1 MSACPSCACAGSLQV
16 QASSGS
22 GNSSRAG
29 NGSNGAAG
37 PPFKVGGG
45 RAMRACREPDTV
57 ERMWEVMAGR
67 QGTARHGTERQGR
80 AGQGRAGQQAYQE
93 KGQDSW
99 QGGWWGSRQ
108 GSRQRRAAGRAAGTA
123 AGTAAGGLHCIW
135 HTSKPAAEQLRPHS
149 TTLPACLPS
158 YYCPLQV
165 PGELLRV
172 CLEEARRSAPA
183 AREAEARR
191 QGLKSA
197 QSWAFMTLC
206 SLAVQLSLFAMVF
219 NLAEASGMGIVLKA
233 VAYCLVAVLYCLLL
247 GVAGIVLKNVI
258 RSMAN
263 MIVAVQDYLQAR
275 RDMRG

>member
-1 MSACPSCACAGSLQV
+1 M
-16 QASSGS
+16 
-22 GNSSRAG
+22 
-29 NGSNGAAG
+29 
-37 PPFKVGGG
+37 
-45 RAMRACREPDTV
+45 
-57 ERMWEVMAGR
+57 
-67 QGTARHGTERQGR
+67 
-80 AGQGRAGQQAYQE
+80 
-93 KGQDSW
+93 
-99 QGGWWGSRQ
+99 
-108 GSRQRRAAGRAAGTA
+108 
-123 AGTAAGGLHCIW
+123 
-135 HTSKPAAEQLRPHS
+135 
-149 TTLPACLPS
+149 
-158 YYCPLQV
+158 

-219 NLAEASGMGIVLKA
+219 NAMLGMLLVPFPLAEASGMGIVLKA